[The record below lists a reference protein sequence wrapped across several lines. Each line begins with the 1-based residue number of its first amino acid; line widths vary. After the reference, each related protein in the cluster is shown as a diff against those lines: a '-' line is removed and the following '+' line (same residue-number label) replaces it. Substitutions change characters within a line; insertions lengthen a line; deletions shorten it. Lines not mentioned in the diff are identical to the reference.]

1 MQGEEGDSPAQTTD
15 LVEFGWTQ
23 IKVSLEK
30 NFYINLRQNPI
41 PCRLKGNPLAR
52 EIANL
57 ALNLV
62 STSSFLEEEK
72 VMEKKEL
79 LMIFLFF
86 LQVGRFL
93 RILTSFIEKHFWF
106 QPKVDKLKLP

>member
-30 NFYINLRQNPI
+30 NFYHNLRQNPI

-62 STSSFLEEEK
+62 STSSFLGEEK
-72 VMEKKEL
+72 VMGRKEL
-79 LMIFLFF
+79 LMIFLYSI
-86 LQVGRFL
+86 QVGRSQRMF
-93 RILTSFIEKHFWF
+93 TCFIEKHFWF

>member
-30 NFYINLRQNPI
+30 NFYPNLRQNPI

-62 STSSFLEEEK
+62 STSSFLGEEK
-72 VMEKKEL
+72 VMERKEL
-79 LMIFLFF
+79 
-86 LQVGRFL
+86 
-93 RILTSFIEKHFWF
+93 
-106 QPKVDKLKLP
+106 

>member
-30 NFYINLRQNPI
+30 NFYHNLRQNPI

-72 VMEKKEL
+72 VMEKNEL
-79 LMIFLFF
+79 LMIFLF
-86 LQVGRFL
+86 LIQVGRFL
-93 RILTSFIEKHFWF
+93 TILTSFIEKHFWF